1 MWQLVDNPPL
11 SASCVGG
18 DINCH
23 VEEDNNINVSTKLTV
38 EVTKDKEVEF
48 SEKFNIVFPTFK
60 GQCLN
65 TRDFKLVKDGLIAEI
80 EQSLNPTKVI
90 NNFLNAY
97 SNIINRSQERQLVE
111 IINSE

>member
-11 SASCVGG
+11 STQDVGR
-18 DINCH
+18 DINCL
-23 VEEDNNINVSTKLTV
+23 EEDKNINVSTQVTV
-38 EVTKDKEVEF
+38 EISQDKEVEF

-90 NNFLNAY
+90 NDFLNAY
-97 SNIINRSQERQLVE
+97 FNIINGSQQKQLVE